1 MACQLGGTRV
11 AVAGNGPH
19 YKASLARLV
28 YSCCMVMVQRVAWQ
42 PAHACVFS
50 KKPTAAKPF
59 SKNDM

>member
-1 MACQLGGTRV
+1 
-11 AVAGNGPH
+11 
-19 YKASLARLV
+19 
-28 YSCCMVMVQRVAWQ
+28 MVMVQRVAWQ